1 MNKRSFVTILMIIVT
16 VRLNNI
22 CTVRTVSIL
31 FLFFVS
37 TFSFLSPSLSP
48 PPPPPHSSSQ
58 SFLKPSPVM
67 FEEDV
72 KPTLEYRR
80 KTITPR
86 PNARI
91 NLWTIMK
98 NCIGKELTK
107 IPMPVS
113 KREREREREREN
125 EESCTFNNNSTC
137 FCFTFT
143 NVNTLLG
150 SFW

>member
-1 MNKRSFVTILMIIVT
+1 MYWCLVNKRSFVTILMIIVT
-16 VRLNNI
+16 VRLNNS
-22 CTVRTVSIL
+22 CTLTYSIYSL
-31 FLFFVS
+31 SFLCLSFLLPLS
-37 TFSFLSPSLSP
+37 FSFSSS
-48 PPPPPHSSSQ
+48 SSSQ

-113 KREREREREREN
+113 KSERVRVSIDRMRREN
-125 EESCTFNNNSTC
+125 EESYTFNSNSIIM
-137 FCFTFT
+137 F
-143 NVNTLLG
+143 LLYIY
-150 SFW
+150 

>member
-1 MNKRSFVTILMIIVT
+1 
-16 VRLNNI
+16 
-22 CTVRTVSIL
+22 
-31 FLFFVS
+31 
-37 TFSFLSPSLSP
+37 
-48 PPPPPHSSSQ
+48 
-58 SFLKPSPVM
+58 M

-113 KREREREREREN
+113 KSERERVSIDRMRREN
-125 EESCTFNNNSTC
+125 EKSYTFNNNSIIM
-137 FCFTFT
+137 F
-143 NVNTLLG
+143 LLYIY
-150 SFW
+150 

>member
-1 MNKRSFVTILMIIVT
+1 
-16 VRLNNI
+16 
-22 CTVRTVSIL
+22 
-31 FLFFVS
+31 
-37 TFSFLSPSLSP
+37 
-48 PPPPPHSSSQ
+48 
-58 SFLKPSPVM
+58 M

-113 KREREREREREN
+113 KRERECVERMRRVVHLIIIVHV
-125 EESCTFNNNSTC
+125 FALH
-137 FCFTFT
+137 
-143 NVNTLLG
+143 LLM
-150 SFW
+150 